1 MFNMMNNAKNSIMAL
16 NTALQA
22 TSSNIANMN
31 VTGYKRVDVSFQSIY
46 ERVLRSG
53 TAASNNI
60 GGTNPTQLGQ
70 TMGVSNV
77 SVDFSQG
84 SFVDGRNI
92 NLALNGQGFF
102 ILSPDGGSTRRY
114 TRAGNFTIDSSGN
127 LTSNGMVVYGHD
139 ASGSLVPITG
149 LAFGDDEAYSWN
161 SSGNLLYNG
170 TTTGFQIALTYF
182 PNPNGLAQAQGT
194 SFAETLASGS
204 AVSSQGGPG
213 GAYGNIQTA
222 QLEESNVFYLGETI
236 DANEI
241 QRAMSANLTMLS
253 LASDMISSFINK
265 LS

>member
-1 MFNMMNNAKNSIMAL
+1 MMNNAKNSIMAL

-46 ERVLRSG
+46 EQVLRSG
-53 TAASNNI
+53 TAASNNM
-60 GGTNPTQLGQ
+60 GGTNPTQMGQ

-84 SFVDGRNI
+84 SPVTARNI
-92 NLALNGQGFF
+92 DLAIEGQGLF
-102 ILSPDGGSTRRY
+102 ILSPDGGNTYRY
-114 TRAGNFTIDSSGN
+114 TRSGKFTVDSYGN
-127 LTSNGMVVYGHD
+127 LTSNGMVVYGHNIT
-139 ASGSLVPITG
+139 GSLVPITG
-149 LAFGDDEAYSWN
+149 LPAAPDESFGWN
-161 SSGNLLYNG
+161 SIGELTCNG
-170 TTTGFQIALTYF
+170 TTTGFQIALTRF
-182 PNPNGLAQAQGT
+182 QNPNGLVQAQGT
-194 SFAETLASGS
+194 SFAETLASG
-204 AVSSQGGPG
+204 APADSQAGPST
-213 GAYGNIQTA
+213 YGDILTG

-253 LASDMISSFINK
+253 LASEMISSFISK